1 MSERFINCHSHI
13 FNEKCAPDRFIGL
26 PVARMISER
35 KMLVKGMLK
44 VMRLVGSS
52 SEASVEKWAN
62 FLDIGSSK
70 SQADVF
76 DSLRASY
83 TFGPMAYVA
92 LTLNMDYMGAGT
104 ALLNFQSQ
112 LAEVRQLKL
121 SYLNE
126 LIPFICV
133 DPRSGNPDAV
143 LDTVK
148 IHLERYGFGGIKL
161 YPPLGFYP
169 FDPRLEKIYAYAEQY
184 QIPVLTHTSQGGI
197 FYQGDELSMD
207 HMHPMTFGNNR
218 ARRVRLDGTTEDRDL
233 SFSEDVRKTRRFLG
247 KTWGKGKRNEEFKLN
262 FADPMNYLIVL
273 KRFPQLKLCMAH
285 FGGDG
290 QIEKFVLDSE
300 QRNPS
305 SGNWHSVVC
314 EILKKYPNTYADVSY
329 ALWQKS
335 IWNRLKDC
343 IRGPLAEGG
352 DISKQILFGTD
363 YFMTLQEK
371 TEVRLV
377 NDFRA
382 ELNRDEFNRIAVLNP
397 ANFLATHIPYAQGNH
412 QPV

>member
-1 MSERFINCHSHI
+1 
-13 FNEKCAPDRFIGL
+13 
-26 PVARMISER
+26 
-35 KMLVKGMLK
+35 
-44 VMRLVGSS
+44 
-52 SEASVEKWAN
+52 
-62 FLDIGSSK
+62 
-70 SQADVF
+70 
-76 DSLRASY
+76 
-83 TFGPMAYVA
+83 
-92 LTLNMDYMGAGT
+92 
-104 ALLNFQSQ
+104 
-112 LAEVRQLKL
+112 
-121 SYLNE
+121 
-126 LIPFICV
+126 
-133 DPRSGNPDAV
+133 
-143 LDTVK
+143 
-148 IHLERYGFGGIKL
+148 
-161 YPPLGFYP
+161 
-169 FDPRLEKIYAYAEQY
+169 
-184 QIPVLTHTSQGGI
+184 
-197 FYQGDELSMD
+197 
-207 HMHPMTFGNNR
+207 
-218 ARRVRLDGTTEDRDL
+218 
-233 SFSEDVRKTRRFLG
+233 
-247 KTWGKGKRNEEFKLN
+247 
-262 FADPMNYLIVL
+262 MNYLIVL

-290 QIEKFVLDSE
+290 QIEKYVLDSN